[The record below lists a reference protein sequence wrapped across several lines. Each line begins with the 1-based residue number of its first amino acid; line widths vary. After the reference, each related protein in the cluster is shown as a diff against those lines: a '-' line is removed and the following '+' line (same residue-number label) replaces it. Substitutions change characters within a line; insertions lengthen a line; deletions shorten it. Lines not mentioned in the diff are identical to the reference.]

1 MNMQTNQS
9 KMSQDIQD
17 QQRVDTQPPNE
28 NTGLNIDE
36 HVKIYDPNSQET
48 LLEKRA

>member
-1 MNMQTNQS
+1 MQTNDQKKS
-9 KMSQDIQD
+9 KNIPDPVQHRTST
-17 QQRVDTQPPNE
+17 VPNE

-36 HVKIYDPNSQET
+36 HVKIFDPNNQEI